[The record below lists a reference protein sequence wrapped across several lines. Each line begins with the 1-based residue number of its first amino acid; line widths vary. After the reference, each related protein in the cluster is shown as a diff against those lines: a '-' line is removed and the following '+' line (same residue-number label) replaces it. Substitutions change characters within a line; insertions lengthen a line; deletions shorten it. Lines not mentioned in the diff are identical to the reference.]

1 MPSTHDQ
8 HPVQQLTTHSA
19 YPPLG
24 VGVRPWCPHGC
35 AEDPDA
41 LGGEDGIEGVGELRV
56 PIANQEL
63 EMLDVVGQ
71 LHEQVAGLLVVHIP
85 VGLAVTPRMWTRPVA
100 SSPTNS
106 TYRRWSSTVSAWQ
119 QVAGQDPLGVRSE
132 ERRVGKEC

>member
-19 YPPLG
+19 DPPLRER
-24 VGVRPWCPHGC
+24 VRPWCPHGC

-41 LGGEDGIEGVGELRV
+41 LGVEDGIEGVGELRV

-71 LHEQVAGLLVVHIP
+71 LHEQVAGLLGRP
-85 VGLAVTPRMWTRPVA
+85 YPGRVGGHPEDVDPAGGKLDHKQHVQALEQDRVDLEEVA
-100 SSPTNS
+100 
-106 TYRRWSSTVSAWQ
+106 RQHALGLR
-119 QVAGQDPLGVRSE
+119 GQELPLG
-132 ERRVGKEC
+132 